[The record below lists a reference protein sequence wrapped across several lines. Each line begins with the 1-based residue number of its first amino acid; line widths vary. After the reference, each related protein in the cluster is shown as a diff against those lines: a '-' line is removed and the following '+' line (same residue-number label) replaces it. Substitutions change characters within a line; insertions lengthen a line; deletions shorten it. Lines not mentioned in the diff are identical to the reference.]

1 METVSFVTMA
11 DGTREDYDLLTRA
24 WKPQYEVL
32 PDRVLDALRLLK
44 TFYSGFKI
52 DRYEHSL
59 QTATR
64 AERGGADTET
74 VVAALLHDLGDMLAP
89 ANHAEY
95 AATILKPY
103 VTEKTHWIVR
113 HHSLFQLY
121 YFGEHV
127 GKDPNGREQFRD
139 HPFYDATVEFC
150 GEWDQAA
157 FDPDYDTLPV
167 EHFEPMV
174 REVLSRTP
182 YAMRPDLKG
191 SPYLPA
197 E

>member
-1 METVSFVTMA
+1 MDTVSFVTMA
-11 DGTREDYDLLTRA
+11 EGTREDYDLLTRA
-24 WKPQYEVL
+24 WKPQYESL
-32 PDRVLDALRLLK
+32 PDRALDALRLLK

-64 AERGGADTET
+64 AERDGADTET
-74 VVAALLHDLGDMLAP
+74 IVAALLHDLGDMLAP

-103 VTEKTHWIVR
+103 VTEKTHWIVG

-127 GKDPNGREQFRD
+127 GKDPNVREQFRD
-139 HPFYDATVEFC
+139 HPFYDATIEFC
-150 GEWDQAA
+150 GEWDQVA

-182 YAMRPDLKG
+182 YSMRPDLKDN
-191 SPYLPA
+191 PHLRA